1 MPTRAPPD
9 LTKSDHQ
16 DQAPVRP
23 TRVALSSNEAEIAGF
38 SSTSKNPIDRATYL
52 GDPITSPGPD
62 GRAHQVNDGD
72 SSKPKSTL
80 QTKIEV
86 RRVNT
91 QKEIRRVRAEI
102 TE

>member
-1 MPTRAPPD
+1 MANERSGYAS
-9 LTKSDHQ
+9 LFIEILFEWEEHQ
-16 DQAPVRP
+16 
-23 TRVALSSNEAEIAGF
+23 
-38 SSTSKNPIDRATYL
+38 NPIDRATYL
-52 GDPITSPGPD
+52 GDPITSPSPD

-86 RRVNT
+86 RGINT
-91 QKEIRRVRAEI
+91 QKEIRRVGAEI